1 MFLDVNNLVQM
12 QGEMVTRIE
21 DHINSEISHSV
32 VKIYFSL
39 VFITGAAID
48 IERGRDDL
56 SKAKNFKEAALKK
69 KILCFGI
76 LIVAVIIIL
85 LSE

>member
-21 DHINSEISHSV
+21 DHVNSETSHSIV
-32 VKIYFSL
+32 RIYLTL
-39 VFITGAAID
+39 VSILGAAVD

-56 SKAKNFKEAALKK
+56 AKAKTSKEAALKK
-69 KILCFGI
+69 KILSMGWLFDWFI
-76 LIVAVIIIL
+76 SFIFMP
-85 LSE
+85 